1 MREVNVSETIFYRIY
16 KTRFVSIFVYRR
28 QSRDRFRS
36 KFNMP
41 CYIVLMLLSLK
52 TNWYCLNFRVKLYSK
67 NYMYE
72 YKRMRLVSIR
82 SVLIHFPL
90 HHPSFESHDL
100 NV

>member
-16 KTRFVSIFVYRR
+16 KTRFVSIFVNRR

-41 CYIVLMLLSLK
+41 CFIVLMLLSLK
-52 TNWYCLNFRVKLYSK
+52 TNWYCLNCRVKLYCK

-72 YKRMRLVSIR
+72 YKLMRIVSIR
-82 SVLIHFPL
+82 RFLVHFSL

-100 NV
+100 NL